1 MTSKDAFDQDEWASL
16 VMAGT
21 WIGQAIIIAD
31 TPKRVRKELKAL
43 RNAFELAAKKY
54 PDNGL
59 IGAVLPEAKAAAQA
73 EIDAKAM
80 YAKKEENMQ
89 RIMADLQVTAKALKI
104 VEGKESTDFKRWL
117 MNIGE
122 FTALAVRDEEF
133 AMIGMPGD
141 EISRLEKR
149 VLRTIAKELGLI
161 PYKVDIDPIKK

>member
-1 MTSKDAFDQDEWASL
+1 
-16 VMAGT
+16 MAGT
-21 WIGQAIIIAD
+21 WIGHAIIIAD
-31 TPKRVRKELKAL
+31 NPKRVRKELKAL

-54 PDNGL
+54 PGNGL
-59 IGAVLPEAKAAAQA
+59 IGAVLAEAKAAALA

-80 YAKKEENMQ
+80 YAKKEESMQ
-89 RIMADLQVTAKALKI
+89 RILADLQVTAKTLRI

-122 FTALAVRDEEF
+122 LTALAVRDEEF

-149 VLRTIAKELGLI
+149 ILRKIANELGLI
-161 PYKVDIDPIKK
+161 PYTVDIDPIKK